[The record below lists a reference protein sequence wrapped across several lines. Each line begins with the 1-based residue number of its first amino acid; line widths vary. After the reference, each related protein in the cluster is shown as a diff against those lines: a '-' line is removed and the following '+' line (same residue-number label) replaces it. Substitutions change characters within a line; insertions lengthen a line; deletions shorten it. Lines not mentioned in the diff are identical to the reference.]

1 MTMKRSGF
9 PGQRLEALPKPRIRQ
24 ALTHPVLA
32 RLVVTDC
39 GYFPKARGH
48 GRTRPHGSPQT
59 ILIVCSAGR
68 GRAGLNQTEVNLGPG
83 DVLAIGAGVSHW
95 YASDP
100 TQPWSIWWL
109 HLTGE
114 DVEALVSA
122 AGFEADRPILR
133 PASLELTIDLVRQAI
148 EAVGMDDTD
157 GSLLAA
163 SGAAWHLLASLRLA
177 VTEPADTLGLAR
189 AYILEHLAEPLS
201 VSQIAD
207 HVHLSPSHLAAVFK
221 AGTGVGPIT
230 YQSQLRM
237 RSARQLLDSSSNSV
251 TKVATM
257 VGYSDPAYF
266 SRRFHKLHE
275 MSPRQYRSSP
285 KG

>member
-1 MTMKRSGF
+1 
-9 PGQRLEALPKPRIRQ
+9 
-24 ALTHPVLA
+24 
-32 RLVVTDC
+32 
-39 GYFPKARGH
+39 
-48 GRTRPHGSPQT
+48 
-59 ILIVCSAGR
+59 
-68 GRAGLNQTEVNLGPG
+68 
-83 DVLAIGAGVSHW
+83 
-95 YASDP
+95 
-100 TQPWSIWWL
+100 
-109 HLTGE
+109 
-114 DVEALVSA
+114 
-122 AGFEADRPILR
+122 
-133 PASLELTIDLVRQAI
+133 
-148 EAVGMDDTD
+148 MDDTD

-177 VTEPADTLGLAR
+177 VTEPADTLGVAR
-189 AYILEHLAEPLS
+189 AYILQHLADPLT

-237 RSARQLLDSSSNSV
+237 RSARQLLDSTSDSV
-251 TKVATM
+251 TKVATV

-266 SRRFHKLHE
+266 SRRFHQLHE